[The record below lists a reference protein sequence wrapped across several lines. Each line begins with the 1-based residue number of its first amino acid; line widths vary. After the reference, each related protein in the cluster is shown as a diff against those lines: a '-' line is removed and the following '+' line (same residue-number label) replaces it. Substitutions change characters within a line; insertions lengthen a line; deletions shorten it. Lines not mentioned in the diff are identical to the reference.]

1 MRTLVKELPEKIGQE
16 VTLYLTLETLR
27 NQKHL
32 QFILGK
38 DKSGSIQL
46 VVSKKSV
53 GNHEDIGQLLQG
65 STFIAKGTVIEMA
78 QSKTMGIELGVTSIE
93 IMSKAQ
99 AWPITPESSIDLRFD
114 YRTVD
119 LKFEKTK
126 LVFRVRSALIQGC
139 REYLLSK
146 SMMEFSPPS
155 LLKTASES
163 GSQVFSV
170 KYFDKTAYLAQSPQ
184 FAKQA
189 CAMAFEEGVFSVTN
203 IFRSEESRS
212 SRHLCEF
219 TGFDVEASWYSLEEI
234 MKLEEEMLCYA
245 FKKLAPFKEDIKRV
259 FGVDLLTDPSVQYMT
274 LVEAKEILKEHGMP
288 LSVEQDLPDAG
299 ELKLFEILGKDFIFV
314 TDYPI
319 AKRPFYHVWDREQG
333 TTKSY
338 DLIMSG
344 IEITSGSERE
354 CSFEKVCEQALE
366 KNVKLESI
374 DEYLQ
379 TFKFGTPKTSG
390 FGMGIERIV
399 AKLLG
404 LSSVKE
410 ASLFPKDPDRL

>member
-1 MRTLVKELPEKIGQE
+1 MRTLVKDLKEKVGQE
-16 VTLYLTLETLR
+16 VTLYLTLDVLR
-27 NQKHL
+27 DQKHL
-32 QFILGK
+32 QFILAH

-46 VVSKKSV
+46 VVSKKTV
-53 GNHEDIGQLLQG
+53 EKHEEIGQLLQG
-65 STFIAKGTVIEMA
+65 STFIAHGTLVEA
-78 QSKTMGIELGVTSIE
+78 VQSKTQGLELQVSSIE

-99 AWPITPESSIDLRFD
+99 AWPITEESSIDLRFD

-119 LKFEKTK
+119 LKSEKTK
-126 LVFRVRSALIQGC
+126 LIFKVRSALIQGC

-146 SMMEFSPPS
+146 EMIEFTFPS

-163 GSQVFSV
+163 GSQVFPV
-170 KYFDKTAYLAQSPQ
+170 KYFEKTAYLAQSPQ

-189 CAMAFEEGVFSVTN
+189 CAMAFEDGVFSVGN
-203 IFRSEESRS
+203 IFRAEESRS
-212 SRHLCEF
+212 SRHLTEF
-219 TGFDVEASWYSLEEI
+219 TGLDVEVSWQSLDEI
-234 MKLEEEMLCYA
+234 MKLEEEMLCHA
-245 FKKLAPFKEDIKRV
+245 FKKLELFKEDVKRL
-259 FGVDLLTDPSVQYMT
+259 FGVDLLTAPTVQYMT
-274 LVEAKEILKEHGMP
+274 LVEAKAILKEHGMP
-288 LSVEQDLPDAG
+288 LGVEQDLPDAG

-319 AKRPFYHVWDREQG
+319 AKRPFYHVWEKEKG

-344 IEITSGSERE
+344 IEITSGSVRE
-354 CSFEKVCEQALE
+354 SSHEKVCEQAL
-366 KNVKLESI
+366 KKKVKLDGIE
-374 DEYLQ
+374 EYLQ
-379 TFKFGTPKTSG
+379 TFKYGTAPTAG
-390 FGMGIERIV
+390 FGIGIERII